1 MSTHHFHLFSDID
14 FGEFADSI
22 KRNLASK
29 IEKLE
34 KRSFNTRTTE
44 EIAEDFFREFS
55 LKIPLL
61 QSDNIYQR
69 KPTTIKIDIDS
80 EYSGKSYQKIEG
92 TRFEIIL
99 PFIGP
104 QDLFTVR
111 PTSYNSNPPY
121 GKVEHDGIHFVYEVE
136 TFYDNAMLRKDFDEN
151 LANINLWLKN
161 LREDLQKFNID
172 LSLNIYTAVRQRKV
186 KVSKNYQLMNTL
198 GFPIR

>member
-1 MSTHHFHLFSDID
+1 
-14 FGEFADSI
+14 
-22 KRNLASK
+22 
-29 IEKLE
+29 
-34 KRSFNTRTTE
+34 
-44 EIAEDFFREFS
+44 
-55 LKIPLL
+55 LL

-80 EYSGKSYQKIEG
+80 EYSGKSYQKIKG

-104 QDLFTVR
+104 QNLFTIR

-121 GKVEHDGIHFVYEVE
+121 GKGEHDGIHFVYEVE

-172 LSLNIYTAVRQRKV
+172 LSLNIYTAVRQHKV
-186 KVSKNYQLMNTL
+186 KVSKKYQLMNTL